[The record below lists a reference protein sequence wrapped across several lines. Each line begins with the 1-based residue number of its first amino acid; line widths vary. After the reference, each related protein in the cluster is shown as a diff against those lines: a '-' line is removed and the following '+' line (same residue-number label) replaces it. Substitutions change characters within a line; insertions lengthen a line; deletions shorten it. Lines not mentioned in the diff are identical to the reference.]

1 MTTTINK
8 VNSFVSVS
16 KSDLEACIDVV
27 EHTLCI
33 KSVSAGVRFHHLKF
47 DGNGMPMVKALA
59 ETLYG
64 YIIEYCF
71 STQDR
76 PECLTS
82 QQGLVLTKQARSL
95 FRHPKI
101 TDQTP
106 DKTGEAGE
114 TLLFFLLE
122 AIIGAPQLVAKMEL
136 KTNSND
142 EVKGSDGIHIKWNED
157 DNIVDFY
164 FGESKLYKKISDA
177 MDSALKSIDDFHTN
191 EMYRHEFGMATK
203 HYKYA
208 NNEVREAVKKLFISG
223 EPGPN
228 VRINHACLIGFD
240 WNKFDTFDRSS
251 SISINQQFINELHK
265 SMPLWVNLLD
275 DKFSKFNRKH
285 LRFDVFFIP
294 FPSVVE
300 FRNEFNRALD

>member
-1 MTTTINK
+1 MKILNE
-8 VNSFVSVS
+8 VNSFVSVN

-27 EHTLCI
+27 EHNLCI
-33 KSVSAGVRFHHLKF
+33 ESVSAGVRFHHLKF
-47 DGNGMPMVKALA
+47 DGNGKPMVKALA
-59 ETLYG
+59 EKLYE
-64 YIIEYCF
+64 YIIDYCF
-71 STQDR
+71 SMQDR
-76 PECLTS
+76 PESLTP
-82 QQGLVLTKQARSL
+82 QQGLALTKQARAL
-95 FRHPKI
+95 FRHPKV
-101 TDQTP
+101 TDDSP

-122 AIIGAPQLVAKMEL
+122 SIIGAPQLVAKMEL

-142 EVKGSDGIHIKWNED
+142 EVKGSDGIHIKWNEQD
-157 DNIVDFY
+157 SIVDFY
-164 FGESKLYKKISDA
+164 FGEAKLYKQISSA

-208 NNEVREAVKKLFISG
+208 NMEVKEAVRDLFVSG

-228 VRINHACLIGFD
+228 VRINHACLIGFN
-240 WNKFDTFDRSS
+240 WNSFKKLDHTSS
-251 SISINQQFINELHK
+251 VSINEQFLKELK
-265 SMPLWVNLLD
+265 RAMPQWVALLD
-275 DKFSKFNRKH
+275 GKFNDFNRKY

-300 FRNEFNRALD
+300 FRNEFNKALD